1 MEHDATTDSLR
12 LDSLGSD
19 ERLAS
24 LFRWFIGIALATLC
38 AGIAIVLSF
47 GDVRDAL
54 IIVATLPLVLLAE
67 LFVRKRRMEA
77 AAVFLALVLGAN
89 ITLVSTLGLG
99 VHSVSIMAFPT
110 ILVLASLVTRRRA
123 MIFLTLFVL
132 ACLAWLVFGELSGL
146 FKPETLEKSVIGDF
160 ITVAV
165 IIGVTAF
172 LGSFVSADLFRG
184 NRRLKEELEQRRR
197 AEERLAADMAGR
209 LEIEGKLREA
219 LDEKTALLGE
229 KELLLKE
236 VHHRVK
242 NNMQV
247 VASILSLQADLLEDP
262 ATVAILRE
270 SQNRVFSLSLVHEQ
284 LYKTSNLA
292 SINFREYL
300 ENLASTLADSYD
312 SKAKH
317 VQFAYRI
324 GELALGVEQAIP
336 CGLIV
341 NELVSNA
348 LKHAFPDRGK
358 GTVVIGLLELRDGRY
373 ELSVEDDGVG
383 IALDKDWRVTTSLGM
398 QLVQS
403 LTKQLRGEV
412 NLERLSPGSRFTIH
426 FSPS

>member
-1 MEHDATTDSLR
+1 
-12 LDSLGSD
+12 
-19 ERLAS
+19 
-24 LFRWFIGIALATLC
+24 
-38 AGIAIVLSF
+38 
-47 GDVRDAL
+47 
-54 IIVATLPLVLLAE
+54 
-67 LFVRKRRMEA
+67 
-77 AAVFLALVLGAN
+77 
-89 ITLVSTLGLG
+89 
-99 VHSVSIMAFPT
+99 
-110 ILVLASLVTRRRA
+110 